1 MCCVIMRERYDYARH
16 GYPKTG
22 GIAIVAADPKKRA
35 WRMAKDDGTE
45 DTSLYEAIL
54 DDIYEGRL
62 TGGQRLKVS
71 ELAER
76 FGTSTSPVREV
87 LRRMQDEGFV
97 QIHPNRGATIRP
109 TDTGFLQ
116 NVFEVLQMLEPYFV
130 TWFADYA
137 SSEMVDELEA
147 IQEKIKATPHA
158 EQRAFRKLDFEF
170 HDVFSRNHYN
180 QTAAEIWHNLRTSLN
195 VQAARLRISPAR
207 FETIKE
213 EHDEIVAA
221 CRAHDAA
228 RAHLVICKHVD
239 GSFVQMSQ
247 QIRALGLSANTSF

>member
-1 MCCVIMRERYDYARH
+1 
-16 GYPKTG
+16 
-22 GIAIVAADPKKRA
+22 
-35 WRMAKDDGTE
+35 MAKDDGSE

-62 TGGQRLKVS
+62 AGGQRLKVS
-71 ELAER
+71 ELADR
-76 FGTSTSPVREV
+76 FGVSTSPVREV
-87 LRRMQDEGFV
+87 LRRMQGEGFV

-109 TDTGFLQ
+109 TDAGFLQ
-116 NVFEVLQMLEPYFV
+116 NAFEVLQMLEPYFV
-130 TWFADYA
+130 TWFADYG
-137 SSEMVDELEA
+137 STEMIDELEA
-147 IQEKIKATPHA
+147 IQNKICETPHS
-158 EQRAFRKLDFEF
+158 EQRAFRRLDFQF
-170 HDVFSRNHYN
+170 HEVFSRNHYN

-207 FETIKE
+207 FEAILE
-213 EHDEIVAA
+213 EHDELVAA

-247 QIRALGLSANTSF
+247 QIRALGLSKPKSF